1 MLCQVGTETD
11 LDRTDMV
18 AELKANGTL
27 GFLIKTETEFTIQ
40 NRRGIDYTRRLP
52 EITQEAKEITV
63 SYIILGEIVWTDNR
77 GVTVFLGS
85 QRRCGTSNPSKVI
98 TLKRQYPVKF
108 LAFDILELN
117 NENLR
122 KLPYFQRKEKLL
134 ELLKQTQ
141 TILYLPHT
149 KDKRKYYL
157 ECIAKGQ
164 EGVVLKQ
171 INSVY
176 EDGIRS
182 YNWLKIK
189 QGYVEVTT

>member
-27 GFLIKTETEFTIQ
+27 GFLIKSETDFHIQ

-52 EITQEAKEITV
+52 EITQEAKEINP
-63 SYIILGEIVWTDNR
+63 SYIILGEIVWIDNR

-85 QRRCGTSNPSKVI
+85 QRRCGTSNPAKVV
-98 TLKRQYPVKF
+98 TLKRQYPVNF

-117 NENLR
+117 GENLR
-122 KLPYFQRKEKLL
+122 KLPYLQRKEKLF
-134 ELLKQTQ
+134 ELLKQTK
-141 TILYLPHT
+141 TIQYLPYT
-149 KDKRKYYL
+149 KDKRKYYI

-164 EGVVLKQ
+164 EGIILKQ
-171 INSVY
+171 VDSVY
-176 EDGIRS
+176 EDGVRS
-182 YNWLKIK
+182 HNWLKIK
-189 QGYVEVTT
+189 QGYVEVTE